1 MPPVSGR
8 GPMTRTKQPTRSN
21 HPHGVEMI
29 RKLGRPVSIR
39 RWLDLPLAVPA
50 VRGLL
55 YGVAVLLIVVLTG
68 VVGYV
73 VIADFHPFDA
83 LYQTI
88 LTVTTIG
95 FGEIEPLDRGGRVFT
110 IFLAIFGVGA
120 VLWLLGAVT
129 SIIVEGDLQRDLER
143 WRMTRALERL
153 HGHYIICGA
162 GRVGTEVA
170 QELTA
175 RGESYVVIDR
185 NLSPEDESGNSTAF
199 AIRGDA
205 SDNEILERAGVR
217 MARGLVVATGD
228 DADNTFIVLSAKG
241 INPSIYVVARANE
254 LETAAKLQQA
264 GADRVISP
272 QVIAGR
278 RMAVSVLHPAV
289 VDFAET
295 VLHGMET
302 GEVVA
307 KLDVQSGSEW
317 DGLTIA
323 DAFRERG
330 DVHML
335 GVRPAGGDVNIAPS
349 MTQILDG
356 GDAILV
362 YGRITAIEDVS
373 QCCREVATT
382 TGG

>member
-1 MPPVSGR
+1 
-8 GPMTRTKQPTRSN
+8 
-21 HPHGVEMI
+21 MI

>member
-1 MPPVSGR
+1 
-8 GPMTRTKQPTRSN
+8 
-21 HPHGVEMI
+21 MI

-39 RWLDLPLAVPA
+39 GWLDLPLAVPA

-73 VIADFHPFDA
+73 VIADFDPFDA

-110 IFLAIFGVGA
+110 IFLALFGVGA

-153 HGHYIICGA
+153 RDHYIICGA

-175 RGESYVVIDR
+175 RGEPYVVIDR
-185 NLSPEDESGNSTAF
+185 NLTPDDEVGNTTAF
-199 AIRGDA
+199 AIQGDA
-205 SDNEILERAGVR
+205 SHNDVLERAGIR
-217 MARGLVVATGD
+217 TARGLVVATGD

-241 INPSIYVVARANE
+241 MNPGIYVVARANE
-254 LETAAKLQQA
+254 LASAAKL
-264 GADRVISP
+264 
-272 QVIAGR
+272 
-278 RMAVSVLHPAV
+278 
-289 VDFAET
+289 
-295 VLHGMET
+295 
-302 GEVVA
+302 
-307 KLDVQSGSEW
+307 
-317 DGLTIA
+317 
-323 DAFRERG
+323 
-330 DVHML
+330 
-335 GVRPAGGDVNIAPS
+335 
-349 MTQILDG
+349 
-356 GDAILV
+356 
-362 YGRITAIEDVS
+362 
-373 QCCREVATT
+373 
-382 TGG
+382 